1 MMDPWTNYWSLCRW
15 RWRRYTRKRI
25 LELRAEIFCIKFLL
39 CIECPLCPTMDNNCP
54 SPKSPLH
61 TYLKTFEYE
70 SHQLKVQYPNTCRPT
85 SHVMYISPDKAQ
97 FFSAN
102 VHCTM
107 YIIKIQRTFYKGWV
121 TLGPDSWSFINWEKM
136 CDGRW
141 RWWEILDS
149 ASNRWLKP
157 ANDILD
163 HFVFKKCD

>member
-15 RWRRYTRKRI
+15 RWRRYMRKRI

-70 SHQLKVQYPNTCRPT
+70 SHQLKVQYPNTSRPT

-97 FFSAN
+97 FYFQQMSIVPCTSSRSRELSTKVVSYPWPWFLIIHKLREN
-102 VHCTM
+102 VRCPQ
-107 YIIKIQRTFYKGWV
+107 KCPRA
-121 TLGPDSWSFINWEKM
+121 DE
-136 CDGRW
+136 R
-141 RWWEILDS
+141 LDRI
-149 ASNRWLKP
+149 APR
-157 ANDILD
+157 
-163 HFVFKKCD
+163 